1 MDGDR
6 QDIPGANLDPARTK
20 LMAFKLRMA
29 ELRPAA
35 PDHPTKAH
43 RAQALSH
50 SDVVPAPLRPVIAV
64 MGDTETGRKVLDSL
78 RAEGVQIRQSDA
90 ALDAMAPAGLR
101 LMALYDP
108 DRKQITLRETGVDA
122 ESAASLL
129 VHEGRHA
136 LQDAQ
141 GALDF
146 QKEPWRLTAGGFM
159 DAVRGAEA
167 DAHAVQAQFAYER
180 RQSGHPEAWRFMER
194 FNRPTVE
201 GFDRAAAGD
210 PAQALSGEARAAAFD
225 AFLGDAAQTRT
236 YVQMNFRQ
244 WIASLSEAPSA
255 QAVGSR
261 GYDPTVLGQ
270 GGRRLLDP
278 SDPRHCFDAETD
290 AKLTGAARQLVTLL
304 RATDQERA
312 RLLDRDEVKQ
322 ALQTFR
328 LNRGQVEQMAR
339 PAPEPGRQALLAR
352 SLQRE
357 GR

>member
-35 PDHPTKAH
+35 PDRAPQSLSTSEAVPPT
-43 RAQALSH
+43 
-50 SDVVPAPLRPVIAV
+50 LRPVIDV
-64 MGDTETGRKVLDSL
+64 MGATETGRQVLDSL

-201 GFDRAAAGD
+201 GFDRAAARD
-210 PAQALSGEARAAAFD
+210 SAQALSGEARAAAFD

-244 WIASLSEAPSA
+244 WVASLAEAPSA

-261 GYDPTVLGQ
+261 GYDPAVLGQ
-270 GGRRLLDP
+270 GGGRLLDP
-278 SDPRHCFDAETD
+278 SDARHCFDAETD

-304 RATDQERA
+304 RATAQERA

-322 ALQTFR
+322 ALQTFQ

-339 PAPEPGRQALLAR
+339 PDPGRQALLAR
-352 SLQRE
+352 SMQRE